1 MSITH
6 RPHLPRR
13 GIAGIIHRRHRA
25 DGEPTIEI
33 EPVTDES
40 IHAWLSLPNTGPEDV
55 QGVARMPFTVQP
67 ASPATPIDLPGS
79 PRMLEAEHVTVYTEL
94 DDDERFA
101 ERLLAMERE
110 AQADA
115 DVLAGEN
122 DTRMTLL
129 LARAKAATDRWEKSK
144 AAAIFARRRDLIRA
158 MVPEVGHLLA
168 WGDVTPATAV
178 WIVSLRSR
186 FLSAPQESAH
196 LPKLTPELL
205 AAMDAERG
213 RVTIHAPGC
222 EYDNCIG
229 CVVMPDEEGGYEV
242 QLPGVDHW
250 LHFERSELEFAAAG
264 AA

>member
-1 MSITH
+1 MHILPDH
-6 RPHLPRR
+6 RPRR
-13 GIAGIIHRRHRA
+13 GIAGIIHRHRRA

-40 IHAWLSLPNTGPEDV
+40 IHAWLNAPNTGPDDLA
-55 QGVARMPFTVQP
+55 GVSRMPFTVQP
-67 ASPATPIDLPGS
+67 VLSPSAPLP
-79 PRMLEAEHVTVYTEL
+79 PAERTQVTVYREL

-101 ERLLAMERE
+101 ERLLRMERYVHSL
-110 AQADA
+110 ADT
-115 DVLAGEN
+115 LEGEN
-122 DTRMTLL
+122 DTRMELL
-129 LARAKAATDRWEKSK
+129 LARSRQFGERWARSKAATV
-144 AAAIFARRRDLIRA
+144 FARRRDLIRA

-168 WGDVTPATAV
+168 WGDISAETAA

-186 FLSAPQESAH
+186 FLSSPQESAH

-222 EYDNCIG
+222 QYDNCCG
-229 CVVMPDEEGGYEV
+229 RVVMPDEEGGYEV

-250 LHFERSELEFAAAG
+250 VHFETRELEFAAAG
-264 AA
+264 AR

>member
-13 GIAGIIHRRHRA
+13 GIAGIIHRRHR

-40 IHAWLSLPNTGPEDV
+40 IHAWLNAPNTGPDDLA
-55 QGVARMPFTVQP
+55 GIGRMPFTVQP
-67 ASPATPIDLPGS
+67 ALSPSAPLLP
-79 PRMLEAEHVTVYTEL
+79 AERTRVTVYREL
-94 DDDERFA
+94 DDDEAFA
-101 ERLLAMERE
+101 ARLLEMERE
-110 AQADA
+110 TQADA

-168 WGDVTPATAV
+168 WGDITQETAAFV
-178 WIVSLRSR
+178 MGLRSR
-186 FLSAPQESAH
+186 FLSSPQESAH

-222 EYDNCIG
+222 EYDNCAG

-242 QLPGVDHW
+242 QLPGVDH
-250 LHFERSELEFAAAG
+250 LVHFERSELEFAAG
-264 AA
+264 AR